1 MTKALPYRWIIL
13 LVGVVFLSE
22 AGMTQNNAVVTGTVT
37 DKSTG
42 ETLAGVNVV
51 LDNNKGTTT
60 SAEGTYTVHLTAG
73 NHTLFFSFVGYE
85 KFTKEVAVKQGDTV
99 HLSVGLTPSAI
110 NLNTAVVTAGLYIQK
125 LSDVSV
131 SMTVIPSAYLE
142 KQNTRHIETVFNQMP
157 GIDIL
162 DGQASIRG
170 GGGYS
175 YGAGSRVLVVLDELP
190 LLTADVGEVKW
201 NFLPVENTAQVEIV
215 KGASSSLYGSSALN
229 GVINLRTLWP
239 GLQPKTTVTL
249 YSGIFDKPARKELSW
264 WWDSNPMFEGFRF
277 SHAHRFEQLD
287 VVAGADLYGN
297 AGYREKNY
305 EQHARANIKL
315 RYRPKNIKNLSAGI
329 SANIQRQNSSGFF
342 LWRDADSGAWLQQP
356 AGLAPTAGFRV
367 MVDPWVNYFD
377 KHQNKHSLLTRF
389 YKVRNTFE
397 QNPDKDNGSNMF
409 YGEYRFHTRVKQA
422 LDITAGATGMYGST
436 RAALYGNHFNTNFA
450 LFTQVDY
457 KLLQKLTLSGG
468 YRAEYYSI
476 DKGDEKIS
484 NVFRTGINYKAAGF
498 TFLRASFGQ
507 GYRYP
512 SIAEKYT
519 ATSVG
524 SLNIFPNPDLKPEK
538 GWSAEAGIKQGYRLW
553 NITGFL
559 DAALFWTEYN
569 NMIEFTF
576 GIYKPDSVEYPSLS
590 DVGFKSLNV
599 GKARINGVDITLSGG
614 SKAGKFNTTFFIG
627 YTYMNPVDLTSDTL
641 ENNILKYRY
650 RHSVKGDVTLG
661 YGRFSLGINMI
672 YRSFMERIDPAFEE
686 KIFGMEIMPG
696 LKEYRE
702 ENNKGAVIFDLRLAW
717 QLTKAANLA
726 FTGKNI
732 FNKEYMGRPGDIRP
746 PRNYALQLMVK
757 F

>member
-1 MTKALPYRWIIL
+1 MAQ
-13 LVGVVFLSE
+13 SE
-22 AGMTQNNAVVTGTVT
+22 PVITGTVT
-37 DKSTG
+37 DKTTG
-42 ETLAGVNVV
+42 ETLAGVNII
-51 LDNNKGTTT
+51 LDEHEGTTT
-60 SAEGTYTVHLTAG
+60 SSAGTFKMEVSAG
-73 NHTLFFSFVGYE
+73 RHTLLFSFIGYE
-85 KFTKEVAVKQGDTV
+85 KLKREVTIKQGDSLYLPV
-99 HLSVGLTPSAI
+99 SLNPSAI
-110 NLNTAVVTAGLYIQK
+110 NLNTTVVTAGLYIQK

-131 SMTVIPSAYLE
+131 SMTVIPPDYLK

-201 NFLPVENTAQVEIV
+201 NFLPIENTAQVEIV

-239 GLQPKTTVTL
+239 GLKPKTTVTL
-249 YSGIFDKPARKELSW
+249 YSGFFDKPSRNELSW
-264 WWDSNPMFEGFRF
+264 WWDNNPLFGGFRF
-277 SHAHRFEQLD
+277 SHARRLEQLD
-287 VVAGADLYGN
+287 IVAGADLYNN

-305 EQHARANIKL
+305 EQHARANFKL
-315 RYRPKNIKNLSAGI
+315 RYRPKNMENLSAGL
-329 SANIQRQNSSGFF
+329 ATNVQWQNSSGFF
-342 LWRDADSGAWLQQP
+342 LWRDADSGAYMQQP
-356 AGLAPTAGFRV
+356 AGLAPTAGFRI
-367 MVDPWVNYFD
+367 MVDPWFNYYD

-409 YGEYRFHTRVKQA
+409 YGEYRFHTRIKSV

-436 RAALYGNHFNTNFA
+436 RATLYGNHFNTNFA
-450 LFTQVDY
+450 LYTQLDY
-457 KLLQKLTLSGG
+457 KPFQKLTFSGG

-476 DKGDEKIS
+476 DNSDEKIS
-484 NVFRTGINYKAAGF
+484 NVFRTGINYKAAEF

-524 SLNIFPNPDLKPEK
+524 SLNIFPNPELKPET

-559 DAALFWTEYN
+559 DAAFFLTEYN
-569 NMIEFTF
+569 DMIEFTF

-599 GKARINGVDITLSGG
+599 GKARIDGIDVTLSGS
-614 SKAGKFNTTFFIG
+614 SKQGKFSTTFFIG
-627 YTYMNPVDLTSDTL
+627 YTYMNPLDLSSDTL

-650 RHSVKGDVTLG
+650 NHSVKGDVSFG
-661 YGRFSLGINMI
+661 YGKLSLGVNMI

-696 LKEYRE
+696 LKEYRG
-702 ENNKGAVIFDLRLAW
+702 ENNKGAVVFDLRLSW
-717 QLTKAANLA
+717 QLTKEANLA
-726 FTGKNI
+726 LVGKNI

-746 PRNYALQLMVK
+746 PRNYSVQLLVK

>member
-1 MTKALPYRWIIL
+1 MKLIYSCFLLALFSVL
-13 LVGVVFLSE
+13 TLHTE
-22 AGMTQNNAVVTGTVT
+22 AQNPAVVAGIVR

-42 ETLAGVNVV
+42 EALPGVNV
-51 LDNNKGTTT
+51 LFGNNKGTTT
-60 SAEGTYTVHLTAG
+60 SKEGYFSVRVTPGKHLF
-73 NHTLFFSFVGYE
+73 LFSFIGYD
-85 KFTKEVAVKQGDTV
+85 KYRQQIEVNSGDSLFLKV
-99 HLSVGLTPSAI
+99 ALTPSAV

-131 SMTVIPSAYLE
+131 SMTVIPSGYIE
-142 KQNTRHIETVFNQMP
+142 RQNTRKIESVFNQMP

-201 NFLPVENTAQVEIV
+201 NFLPVENTAQVEVV
-215 KGASSSLYGSSALN
+215 KGAASSLYGSSALN

-239 GLQPKTTVTL
+239 GLTPKTTLTL
-249 YSGIFDKPARKELSW
+249 YTGFYDKPARKELAW
-264 WWDSNPMFEGFRF
+264 WWDGNPQFGGLRF
-277 SHAHRFEQLD
+277 SHAKRFKQLD
-287 VVAGADLYGN
+287 VVAGADIYGN
-297 AGYREKNY
+297 NGYREKNY
-305 EQHARANIKL
+305 ERHGRFNFKI
-315 RYRPKNIKNLSAGI
+315 RYRPRKIKNLSAGI
-329 SANIQRQNSSGFF
+329 SSNVQWQNSSGFF
-342 LWRDADSGAWLQQP
+342 LWRDADSGAYMQQP
-356 AGLAPTAGFRV
+356 AGLAPTKGFRLL
-367 MVDPWVNYFD
+367 VDPWVNYFD
-377 KHQNKHSLLTRF
+377 KHNNKHSLLTRF

-397 QNPDKDNGSNMF
+397 HNPDKDNGSEMY
-409 YGEYRFHTRVKQA
+409 YGEYRFYSQIKSV
-422 LDITAGATGMYGST
+422 LDLTAGATALYGNT

-450 LFTQVDY
+450 LFTQLDY
-457 KLLQKLTLSGG
+457 KITGNITLSGG

-476 DKGDEKIS
+476 DNKDDKIS
-484 NVFRTGINYKAAGF
+484 NVFRTGINVKAAKY

-524 SLNIFPNPDLKPEK
+524 TLNIFPNPGLKPET
-538 GWSAEAGIKQGYRLW
+538 GWSTEAGIKQGYKLG
-553 NITGFL
+553 NLTGFL
-559 DAALFWTEYN
+559 DAALFWTEYQ

-576 GIYKPDSVEYPSLS
+576 GVYKPDSAEYPTLN

-599 GKARINGVDITLSGG
+599 GKARINGFDVTLSGN
-614 SKAGKFNTTFFIG
+614 GKRGKWNTLFFIG
-627 YTYMNPVDLTSDTL
+627 YTYMNPVDLSSDTL
-641 ENNILKYRY
+641 KNNMLKYRY
-650 RHSVKGDVTLG
+650 AHSLKGDVSVG
-661 YGRFSLGINMI
+661 YGKVSAGVNMI

-686 KIFGMEIMPG
+686 EIFGQEIMPG
-696 LKEYRE
+696 LKEYRQE
-702 ENNKGAVIFDLRLAW
+702 HNKGAVVFDVRFSW
-717 QLTKAANLA
+717 QLTKAATLT

-746 PRNYALQLMVK
+746 PRNFSAQLMVR

>member
-1 MTKALPYRWIIL
+1 MAQ
-13 LVGVVFLSE
+13 SE
-22 AGMTQNNAVVTGTVT
+22 PVITGTVT
-37 DKSTG
+37 DKTTG
-42 ETLAGVNVV
+42 ETLAGVNII
-51 LDNNKGTTT
+51 LDEHEGTTT
-60 SAEGTYTVHLTAG
+60 SSAGTFKMEVSAG
-73 NHTLFFSFVGYE
+73 RHTLLFSFIGYE
-85 KFTKEVAVKQGDTV
+85 KLKREVTIKQGDSLYLPV
-99 HLSVGLTPSAI
+99 SLNPSAI
-110 NLNTAVVTAGLYIQK
+110 NLNTTVVTAGLYIQK

-131 SMTVIPSAYLE
+131 SMTVIPPDYLK

-201 NFLPVENTAQVEIV
+201 NFLPIENTAQVEIV

-239 GLQPKTTVTL
+239 GLKPKTTVTL
-249 YSGIFDKPARKELSW
+249 YSGFFDKPSRNELSW
-264 WWDSNPMFEGFRF
+264 WWDNNPLFGGFRF
-277 SHAHRFEQLD
+277 SHARRLEQLD
-287 VVAGADLYGN
+287 IVAGADLYNN

-305 EQHARANIKL
+305 EQHARANFKL
-315 RYRPKNIKNLSAGI
+315 RYRPKNLENLSAGL
-329 SANIQRQNSSGFF
+329 ATNVQWQNSSGFF
-342 LWRDADSGAWLQQP
+342 LWRDADSGAYMQQP
-356 AGLAPTAGFRV
+356 AGLAPTTGFRI
-367 MVDPWVNYFD
+367 MVDPWLNYYD

-409 YGEYRFHTRVKQA
+409 YGEYRFHTRIKSV

-450 LFTQVDY
+450 LYTQLDY
-457 KLLQKLTLSGG
+457 KPFQKLTFSGG

-476 DKGDEKIS
+476 DNSDEKIS
-484 NVFRTGINYKAAGF
+484 NVFRTGINYKAAEF

-524 SLNIFPNPDLKPEK
+524 SLNIFPNPELKPET

-559 DAALFWTEYN
+559 DAAFFLTEYN
-569 NMIEFTF
+569 DMIEFTF

-599 GKARINGVDITLSGG
+599 GKARIDGIDVTLSGS
-614 SKAGKFNTTFFIG
+614 SKQGKFSTTFFIG
-627 YTYMNPVDLTSDTL
+627 YTYMNPLDLSSDTL

-650 RHSVKGDVTLG
+650 RHSVKGDVSLG
-661 YGRFSLGINMI
+661 YGKLSLGVNMI

-702 ENNKGAVIFDLRLAW
+702 ENNKGAVVFDLRLSW
-717 QLTKAANLA
+717 QLTKEANLA
-726 FTGKNI
+726 LVGKNI

-746 PRNYALQLMVK
+746 PRNYSVQLLVK